1 MLIGGLV
8 KSSLID
14 YPKKIAAVVFLQ
26 GCNFSCP
33 YCHNPEIVN
42 PVVFKPFSEEEFF
55 SFLKNRINKLD
66 GVVISGGEPTIH
78 KDLYEFIKKIKDM
91 GFLIKLDTN
100 GTNPEILKKLIKDK
114 MLDYIAMDIKAPFDE
129 YETVTRRK
137 VNTDNIKE
145 SLNIINRGFA
155 DYEFRTT
162 VVKGLLTF
170 DSFVKINDSFKEMKK
185 IKRYYLQKF
194 QKSKHL
200 DESYENR
207 TTFEDEEFLKLE
219 KLFSDTVE
227 FFMVR

>member
-1 MLIGGLV
+1 
-8 KSSLID
+8 
-14 YPKKIAAVVFLQ
+14 
-26 GCNFSCP
+26 
-33 YCHNPEIVN
+33 
-42 PVVFKPFSEEEFF
+42 
-55 SFLKNRINKLD
+55 
-66 GVVISGGEPTIH
+66 
-78 KDLYEFIKKIKDM
+78 M

-145 SLNIINRGFA
+145 SLNIINRGFV